1 MIRPQRRWRPP
12 RRQVWALTRRPWDQR
27 RVQKEGVQSVPCPRG
42 PPVLL
47 PFRACP
53 VETTLFPQGFEPP
66 RGGVPRGLQPHVE
79 VPSEEQGPGATRA
92 LGCRVHGHVSS
103 EGRLRRPGV
112 AAAAGP
118 WTLMTVRVPP
128 AVTTSRAMA
137 LPGTMSTM
145 SRTSSAANTSAR
157 RAIKSPPRTA
167 AADAAWASTP
177 GYA

>member
-1 MIRPQRRWRPP
+1 M
-12 RRQVWALTRRPWDQR
+12 
-27 RVQKEGVQSVPCPRG
+27 PCPRG

-53 VETTLFPQGFEPP
+53 AETTLFPQGLEPP
-66 RGGVPRGLQPHVE
+66 RGGLPQGLQPHVE
-79 VPSEEQGPGATRA
+79 VPSEEHSPGATRA
-92 LGCRVHGHVSS
+92 LGCRVHGHVSP
-103 EGRLRRPGV
+103 EGHLGRQGV
-112 AAAAGP
+112 TPLPGP

-137 LPGTMSTM
+137 LPGTMSTT
-145 SRTSSAANTSAR
+145 SQTSSAANMSAR